1 MAAFNGDLD
10 HIKLLVDQ
18 GVININ
24 ERDDKGSTIGH
35 KAAGQGHIHILQ
47 WLIENGADMKIT
59 NQTGETPRDIAVRY
73 SQLAAVK
80 MLESEM
86 DDDSS
91 GNHLRENSYDTNTE
105 SKEPLLLSHQQ
116 KKDAKSRARR
126 RLEEIE
132 KQVLIARSNY
142 LQLGGKLEEVLPDQT
157 KNEHAVMK

>member
-1 MAAFNGDLD
+1 MD

-24 ERDDKGSTIGH
+24 ERDDKGSTISH

-47 WLIENGADMKIT
+47 WLIENGADMRIA
-59 NQTGETPRDIAVRY
+59 NQTGETPKDLAVRF
-73 SQLAAVK
+73 SQLAAIK
-80 MLESEM
+80 ILEVETE
-86 DDDSS
+86 DDS
-91 GNHLRENSYDTNTE
+91 NENYLRENTYDTNTE
-105 SKEPLLLSHQQ
+105 SKEPLMLSHQQ

-126 RLEEIE
+126 RLEDIE

-142 LQLGGKLEEVLPDQT
+142 LQLGGKLEEVLPDET